1 MNIER
6 LFAYNNCR
14 GVIDILPDIER
25 KLLRIL
31 YNYSAQKRRMPTMQE
46 LEIKTGRRTAD
57 IKAGLLALE
66 RDNYIVWDNKSDTSF
81 IIIIE
86 GWDRDQKII
95 MPPGDGE
102 RYFREY

>member
-1 MNIER
+1 M
-6 LFAYNNCR
+6 
-14 GVIDILPDIER
+14 LPDIER

-31 YNYSAQKRRMPTMQE
+31 YNYSAGRRRLPTMKE
-46 LEIKTGRRTAD
+46 LEIKTGRRTED

-66 RDNYIVWDNKSDTSF
+66 QDNYITWADKSTLRD
-81 IIIIE
+81 IVIIE
-86 GWDRDQKII
+86 GWDRDRKIV